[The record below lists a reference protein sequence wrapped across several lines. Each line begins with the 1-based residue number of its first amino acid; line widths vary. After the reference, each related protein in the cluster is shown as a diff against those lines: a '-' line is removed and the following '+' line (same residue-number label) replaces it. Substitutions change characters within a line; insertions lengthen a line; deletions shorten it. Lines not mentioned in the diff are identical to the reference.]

1 MSAAG
6 DKGCVVVT
14 GVGSGIGFET
24 ARRLL
29 EADYAVLGID
39 RRSGR
44 SAELASLAGFAF
56 AECDVR
62 DGALQRALIA
72 RQAENQRIVGLV
84 ACAGIIE
91 RKSYLDLD
99 EETFDRHLHI
109 NLKGPFLACQAT
121 LPFMRKQGGGSIV
134 LVSSSIAR
142 TGSATAGH
150 YAASKGGLLGL
161 ARTLALEVA
170 REAIR
175 VNTVSP
181 GVTDTPLPRGHA
193 TDAELYAKASKIPLG
208 RIARPEDVAQAI
220 CFLIGDESSYV
231 TGQDLRVTGG
241 AGLF

>member
-1 MSAAG
+1 LSSVGA
-6 DKGCVVVT
+6 KGCVVVT

-29 EADYAVLGID
+29 AADYAVLGID
-39 RRSGR
+39 RSPGRSG
-44 SAELASLAGFAF
+44 ELSSSAGFTF
-56 AECDVR
+56 AQCDVR
-62 DGALQRALIA
+62 DGDLQRATIA
-72 RQAENQRIVGLV
+72 QQAEKGRIVGLV

-91 RKSYLDLD
+91 RKPYLELD
-99 EETFDRHLHI
+99 EDTFDRHLDI
-109 NLKGPFLACQAT
+109 NLKGPFLACQAA
-121 LPFMRKQGGGSIV
+121 LPFMRGQGGSIV

-170 REAIR
+170 REGVR

-181 GVTDTPLPRGHA
+181 GVTDTPLPRAHA
-193 TDAELYAKASKIPLG
+193 SDAELYAKASRIPLG
-208 RIARPEDVAQAI
+208 RIARPEDVAEAI

>member
-1 MSAAG
+1 MSG
-6 DKGCVVVT
+6 NGERGGVVVT

-29 EADYAVLGID
+29 AANYAVLGID
-39 RRSGR
+39 RSRGR
-44 SAELASLAGFAF
+44 SDELSSDCFTFA
-56 AECDVR
+56 ACDVR
-62 DGALQRALIA
+62 DTETQRAAIA
-72 RQAENQRIVGLV
+72 QEAQKRRIVGLV

-91 RKSYLDLD
+91 RKPFLELD
-99 EETFDRHLHI
+99 EDTFDRHLDV
-109 NLKGPFLACQAT
+109 NLKGPFFACQAV
-121 LPFMRKQGGGSIV
+121 LSIMRQQGGGSIV
-134 LVSSSIAR
+134 LISSSIAR

-161 ARTLALEVA
+161 ARTLALETA
-170 REAIR
+170 RDGVR

-193 TDAELYAKASKIPLG
+193 TDAELYAKASRIPLG
-208 RIARPEDVAQAI
+208 RIARPEDIADAI